1 MGSFTCPSHPLVHFD
16 ATLSVLPP
24 RLPLR
29 ILSCVDRTSPT
40 PSTLHELLGPS
51 AFPDLCALF
60 FTHLLMS
67 VQEVLLY
74 LLKVPFSGFGYPLNG
89 VRYPHPGGPLSAPNA
104 LGLRSSELSSS
115 PEIEEFLSNSPLRS
129 DVLLR
134 NCFSLVSTFQRLAL
148 SREAVPLY
156 APQRIRLGRDLLLS

>member
-1 MGSFTCPSHPLVHFD
+1 VHFD

-29 ILSCVDRTSPT
+29 ILSCVDRISPT

-51 AFPDLCALF
+51 AFPDLVALL

-67 VQEVLLY
+67 VQEVWLY

-89 VRYPHPGGPLSAPNA
+89 VRFPHPGGPLSAPNT

-115 PEIEEFLSNSPLRS
+115 PEIEEFLSNSPFRS
-129 DVLLR
+129 DVWVR
-134 NCFSLVSTFQRLAL
+134 NWFSLVSTFQRLAL
-148 SREAVPLY
+148 SREAVPLF